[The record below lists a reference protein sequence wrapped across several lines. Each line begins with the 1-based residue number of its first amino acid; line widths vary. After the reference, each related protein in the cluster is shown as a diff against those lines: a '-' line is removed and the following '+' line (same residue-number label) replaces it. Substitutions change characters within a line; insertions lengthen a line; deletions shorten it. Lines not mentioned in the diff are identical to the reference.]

1 MVKVE
6 AVIKPERYKVKTR
19 CRHFTEKEAR
29 EESGWMAIE
38 RGRLII
44 TGTNEDGSP
53 KGWPSRDQ

>member
-29 EESGWMAIE
+29 EGSGWMAIE

-44 TGTNEDGSP
+44 RGTNEDGSP
-53 KGWPSRDQ
+53 KGWPSRNQ